1 MEKQFHFMEKQSH
14 FPFQFENLILTIVS
28 LYGP

>member
-1 MEKQFHFMEKQSH
+1 MENQFHFMEKQSY
-14 FPFQFENLILTIVS
+14 FSFQFQNFILNIVS